1 MGRRIMHGEVR
12 GEVVLSPL
20 ASVEPYGRNTT
31 KTNNV
36 SLGGRDI
43 PQPNVSRPRKYQL
56 IWKLYCSTKADGFV
70 GISLFASILIS
81 QNEAVQVETR

>member
-31 KTNNV
+31 KTNII
-36 SLGGRDI
+36 LF
-43 PQPNVSRPRKYQL
+43 P
-56 IWKLYCSTKADGFV
+56 FEE
-70 GISLFASILIS
+70 GISLSPGK
-81 QNEAVQVETR
+81 